1 MVGTAPCVRR
11 AAARQGPVRQDE
23 NYEIARSF
31 GGGTMRVYAKWA
43 LIAFCVATM
52 VAPAGAQG
60 AAKTTVTGAPPFTL
74 GMPLAEVLHNA
85 PAFQPISAACPLQRY
100 TFDRVLGLHVVTE
113 IDTINHVPTKNYW
126 TRMPAPLGGHPY
138 TALVNLCFY
147 QDKLAY
153 IRVMWNHDAFNNDSL
168 EWFARAQDLQAQLNA
183 SYAPELIKRNYID
196 RDIGGQVQIRDTQ
209 GNLLGMWVYGV
220 STGFSIILDYT
231 SGPYEQAINGSVT
244 LEGSY

>member
-1 MVGTAPCVRR
+1 M
-11 AAARQGPVRQDE
+11 
-23 NYEIARSF
+23 
-31 GGGTMRVYAKWA
+31 
-43 LIAFCVATM
+43 
-52 VAPAGAQG
+52 
-60 AAKTTVTGAPPFTL
+60 
-74 GMPLAEVLHNA
+74 
-85 PAFQPISAACPLQRY
+85 
-100 TFDRVLGLHVVTE
+100 VTE